1 MDCLSTQRLIPPKRA
16 ITAFFCYQRER
27 KKTIKEEN
35 LGLVHKSLIR
45 KVAKEWKNM
54 SKQEKRKYIEE
65 SNKDKIRYRE
75 QRNKYN
81 EKMKK
86 LKEEA
91 KQQREKERKIK
102 DEKPQEENNNCL
114 MTNFFYI
121 DDDNTYFLELPLTE
135 NYLKINCF
143 YYSFYNN
150 L

>member
-114 MTNFFYI
+114 MPNYSYI
-121 DDDNTYFLELPLTE
+121 DDPDTDGDKVPFIE
-135 NYLKINCF
+135 NYHLLKIN
-143 YYSFYNN
+143 
-150 L
+150 

>member
-35 LGLVHKSLIR
+35 LGLDHKSLIR
-45 KVAKEWKNM
+45 KMAEEWKNM

-65 SNKDKIRYRE
+65 SNKAKIKYRE
-75 QRNKYN
+75 ARNAYN
-81 EKMKK
+81 ERMKK

-102 DEKPQEENNNCL
+102 DEIPQEENNNCL
-114 MTNFFYI
+114 MPGYSYIYDSYNDGDKSTFFL
-121 DDDNTYFLELPLTE
+121 N
-135 NYLKINCF
+135 
-143 YYSFYNN
+143 
-150 L
+150 

>member
-27 KKTIKEEN
+27 MKTIKEEN
-35 LGLVHKSLIR
+35 LGLDHKSLIR

-75 QRNKYN
+75 QRNVYN
-81 EKMKK
+81 EIMKK

-102 DEKPQEENNNCL
+102 DEIPQEENNNCL
-114 MTNFFYI
+114 MPNSSYI
-121 DDDNTYFLELPLTE
+121 DDPDTDGDKVPFFE
-135 NYLKINCF
+135 NYHLLKIN
-143 YYSFYNN
+143 
-150 L
+150 

>member
-1 MDCLSTQRLIPPKRA
+1 MSTQRENPPKRA

-27 KKTIKEEN
+27 MKTIKEEN
-35 LGLVHKSLIR
+35 FGLNHKSLIR
-45 KVAKEWKNM
+45 KVAEEWKNM

-102 DEKPQEENNNCL
+102 DEIPQEENNNCL
-114 MTNFFYI
+114 MPIFSYI
-121 DDDNTYFLELPLTE
+121 DDDGDKVPFFRITIY
-135 NYLKINCF
+135 
-143 YYSFYNN
+143 
-150 L
+150 